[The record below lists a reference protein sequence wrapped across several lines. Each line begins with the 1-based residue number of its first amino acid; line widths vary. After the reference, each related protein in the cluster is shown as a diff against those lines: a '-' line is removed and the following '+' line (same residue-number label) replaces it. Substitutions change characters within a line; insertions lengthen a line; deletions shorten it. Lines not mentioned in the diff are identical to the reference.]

1 MPPQHHP
8 VTKIR
13 FLYGSPGG
21 HRSIGSYLSPDACH
35 FNNPHH
41 PSPQWFAG
49 TYSLKKWVLSMS
61 LQGLSDLEVCGFTG
75 ISEQSLKCLRST
87 YWNTGGVSCESPGW
101 FHMLTVIEAKV
112 RRNILSSWMVI
123 NTSFQCN
130 SSSCQQVAYCTR
142 AQAILR
148 PPTSPERPPVTP
160 SSQYNLFLY
169 SLHNTSRF
177 VELDQCV
184 VISWKGSRKGSC
196 SAPSPASST

>member
-1 MPPQHHP
+1 M
-8 VTKIR
+8 
-13 FLYGSPGG
+13 
-21 HRSIGSYLSPDACH
+21 SI
-35 FNNPHH
+35 
-41 PSPQWFAG
+41 
-49 TYSLKKWVLSMS
+49 
-61 LQGLSDLEVCGFTG
+61 QGLSDLEVCGFTG

-184 VISWKGSRKGSC
+184 VFSRKGLWKGSC
-196 SAPSPASST
+196 SAPSHLQVRLSIFVLIILFTLLITTNNLCEKKVWHVSRDMHSISGY